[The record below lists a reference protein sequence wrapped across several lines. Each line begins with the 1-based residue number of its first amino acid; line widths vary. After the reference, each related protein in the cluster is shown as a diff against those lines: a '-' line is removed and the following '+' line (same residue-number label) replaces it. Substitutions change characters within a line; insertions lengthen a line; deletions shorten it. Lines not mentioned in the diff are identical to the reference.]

1 MTEYYLWLLQ
11 LMGAAD
17 PRSLQLLHHYGS
29 AKNVYEAVVI
39 NKEREFLSPS
49 EESRLKTA
57 TLENAQRIME
67 ECEKAGIKIVTLDDE
82 DYPYRLQNIYN
93 PPILLFYKGSL
104 ESINNEVCITGVG
117 ARGATAYTAKVTRH
131 TCMDLAKLGTVLVS
145 GMAVGV
151 DHLVHQSAIDAGGKT
166 VGVLACGIGI
176 DYPRG
181 SIPTRER
188 IYELG
193 GACISELLPFTQT
206 SRGYFHARNRILSGL
221 SLGTIVFQAGN
232 RSGSLITANHAIQ
245 QGRDLF
251 CVPPHDLFNPDY
263 SGVVKYL
270 RDGAIPLFNYLDVV
284 NCYLSDYM
292 DKLNA
297 INEKYT
303 VSPEN
308 HFAFVKKESKPFR
321 EKPKPKAAHTSE
333 KTERPE
339 KTVKTRSQLAEESQ
353 RAMERTG
360 AVLLN
365 EKAKTD
371 FDFESNDP
379 EYKVIYDFLAEKGQ
393 QGIEA
398 ITNACGISPDDV
410 SMYLLELEMAGII
423 TAKPG
428 ASYEIAE

>member
-1 MTEYYLWLLQ
+1 
-11 LMGAAD
+11 MGAAN
-17 PRSLQLLHHYGS
+17 PKSLQLIQHYGS
-29 AKNVYEAVVI
+29 AKNVYEAVVVG
-39 NKEREFLSPS
+39 KERKFLSPF
-49 EESRLKTA
+49 EEKRLGTA

-67 ECEKAGIKIVTLDDE
+67 ECEKAEIKIVTLNDE

-104 ESINNEVCITGVG
+104 SGINSEICITGVG

-145 GMAVGV
+145 GMAAGV
-151 DHLVHQSAIDAGGKT
+151 DHLVHQSAIDVGGKT

-188 IYELG
+188 MYELG
-193 GACISELLPFTQT
+193 GACISELLPYTQT
-206 SRGYFHARNRILSGL
+206 SKGYFHARNRIMSGL
-221 SLGTIVFQAGN
+221 SLGTIVFQAGK
-232 RSGSLITANHAIQ
+232 RSGSLITADHAIQ

-251 CVPPHDLFNPDY
+251 CVPPHDLFDPDY

-284 NCYLSDYM
+284 NCYFSAYT

-308 HFAFVKKESKPFR
+308 HFAFVKKESKPAK
-321 EKPKPKAAHTSE
+321 EKSRPKTALKSE
-333 KTERPE
+333 
-339 KTVKTRSQLAEESQ
+339 KTRSQLAEESE
-353 RAMERTG
+353 RAMERSDKFR
-360 AVLLN
+360 LN
-365 EKAKTD
+365 EKIKTES
-371 FDFESNDP
+371 FDFESKEP
-379 EYKVIYDFLAEKGQ
+379 EYKAIYNFLAENGQ

-410 SMYLLELEMAGII
+410 SLYLLELEVAGII

-428 ASYEIAE
+428 ASYEISE

>member
-11 LMGAAD
+11 LMGPAN
-17 PRSLQLLHHYGS
+17 PKSLQLIQHYGS

-39 NKEREFLSPS
+39 GKERKFLSPS
-49 EESRLKTA
+49 EEKRLGTA

-67 ECEKAGIKIVTLDDE
+67 ECEKAEIKIVTLNDE

-104 ESINNEVCITGVG
+104 NGINNEICITGVG
-117 ARGATAYTAKVTRH
+117 ARGATAYTAKVTRR

-145 GMAVGV
+145 GMAAGV

-188 IYELG
+188 MYELG
-193 GACISELLPFTQT
+193 GACISELLPYTQT
-206 SRGYFHARNRILSGL
+206 SKGYFHARNRILSGL
-221 SLGTIVFQAGN
+221 SLGTIVFQAGKQ
-232 RSGSLITANHAIQ
+232 SGSLITADHSIQ

-251 CVPPHDLFNPDY
+251 CVPPHDLFDPDY

-284 NCYLSDYM
+284 NCYFSAYT

-303 VSPEN
+303 ISPEN
-308 HFAFVKKESKPFR
+308 HFAFVKKENRPPK
-321 EKPKPKAAHTSE
+321 EKSGFITAPKSE
-333 KTERPE
+333 
-339 KTVKTRSQLAEESQ
+339 KTRSQLAEESE
-353 RAMERTG
+353 RAIRIGEQSDNFR
-360 AVLLN
+360 LN
-365 EKAKTD
+365 EKANAESFD
-371 FDFESNDP
+371 FDSKAP
-379 EYKVIYDFLAEKGQ
+379 EYKVIYDYLAKNGQ

-398 ITNACGISPDDV
+398 ITNNCGISPDDI
-410 SMYLLELEMAGII
+410 SLYLLELEVAGII

-428 ASYEIAE
+428 ASYEISE

>member
-11 LMGAAD
+11 LMGAAN
-17 PRSLQLLHHYGS
+17 PKSLQLLQHYGS

-39 NKEREFLSPS
+39 GKERKFLSVS
-49 EESRLKTA
+49 EEKRLGTA

-67 ECEKAGIKIVTLDDE
+67 ECEGAGIKIVTLNDE

-104 ESINNEVCITGVG
+104 KGINDEVCVTGVG

-176 DYPRG
+176 DYPKG

-193 GACISELLPFTQT
+193 GACISELLPYTQT
-206 SRGYFHARNRILSGL
+206 SKGYFHARNRIMSGL
-221 SLGTIVFQAGN
+221 SLGTIVFQAG
-232 RSGSLITANHAIQ
+232 RGSGSLITANHAIQ

-251 CVPPHDLFNPDY
+251 CVPPHDIFDPDY

-284 NCYLSDYM
+284 NCYFSAYT

-308 HFAFVKKESKPFR
+308 HFVFVKKESNP
-321 EKPKPKAAHTSE
+321 PKENPRPKTASKSE
-333 KTERPE
+333 
-339 KTVKTRSQLAEESQ
+339 KTRSQLAEES
-353 RAMERTG
+353 ERSMDLSDDNRRSG
-360 AVLLN
+360 DI
-365 EKAKTD
+365 KAER
-371 FDFESNDP
+371 FDFESKEP
-379 EYKVIYDFLAEKGQ
+379 EYKAIYDFLTEHGQ
-393 QGIEA
+393 QQLEV
-398 ITNACGISPDDV
+398 ITDSCGISPDDV
-410 SMYLLELEMAGII
+410 SLYLLELEMAGII

-428 ASYEIAE
+428 ANYEISE

>member
-11 LMGAAD
+11 LMGAAN
-17 PRSLQLLHHYGS
+17 PKSLQLIQHYGS
-29 AKNVYEAVVI
+29 VKNVYEAVI
-39 NKEREFLSPS
+39 IGRERKFLSPA
-49 EESRLKTA
+49 EEKRLSSA
-57 TLENAQRIME
+57 TLENARRIME
-67 ECEKAGIKIVTLDDE
+67 ECERTGIRIVTLNDE

-104 ESINNEVCITGVG
+104 KGINDEVCVTGVG
-117 ARGATAYTAKVTRH
+117 ARGATAYTAKVTRR
-131 TCMDLAKLGTVLVS
+131 TCMDLAKIGTVLVS

-176 DYPRG
+176 DYPKG

-193 GACISELLPFTQT
+193 GACISELLPYTQT
-206 SRGYFHARNRILSGL
+206 SKSYFRARNRIMSGL
-221 SLGTIVFQAGN
+221 SLGTMIFQAGRN
-232 RSGSLITANHAIQ
+232 SGSLITADHALQ

-251 CVPPHDLFNPDY
+251 CVPPHDIFDADY

-284 NCYLSDYM
+284 NYYYSAYT
-292 DKLNA
+292 DKMNV

-308 HFAFVKKESKPFR
+308 HFIFNRKESDPPK
-321 EKPKPKAAHTSE
+321 EKSRPKASGSGE
-333 KTERPE
+333 
-339 KTVKTRSQLAEESQ
+339 KTRSRLAEE
-353 RAMERTG
+353 T
-360 AVLLN
+360 
-365 EKAKTD
+365 EKALSKD
-371 FDFESNDP
+371 FKRSGEIKAESFDFESREP
-379 EYKVIYDFLAEKGQ
+379 EYKAIYDFLTESGQ
-393 QGIEA
+393 QQLES
-398 ITNACGISPDDV
+398 ITDSCGISPDDI
-410 SMYLLELEMAGII
+410 SLYLLELEMAGII

-428 ASYEIAE
+428 ANYEISE

>member
-11 LMGAAD
+11 LMGAAN
-17 PRSLQLLHHYGS
+17 PKSLQLIQHYGS

-39 NKEREFLSPS
+39 GKERKFLSPF
-49 EESRLKTA
+49 EEKRLGTA

-67 ECEKAGIKIVTLDDE
+67 ECKKAEIKIVTLNDE

-104 ESINNEVCITGVG
+104 SGINSEVCITGVG

-145 GMAVGV
+145 GMAAGV
-151 DHLVHQSAIDAGGKT
+151 DHLVHQSAIDVGGKT

-188 IYELG
+188 MYELG
-193 GACISELLPFTQT
+193 GACISELLPYTQT
-206 SRGYFHARNRILSGL
+206 SKGYFHARNRIMSGL
-221 SLGTIVFQAGN
+221 SLGTIVFQAGK
-232 RSGSLITANHAIQ
+232 RSGSLITADHAIQ

-251 CVPPHDLFNPDY
+251 CVPPHDLFDPDY

-284 NCYLSDYM
+284 NCYFSAYT

-308 HFAFVKKESKPFR
+308 HFAFVKKESKPAK
-321 EKPKPKAAHTSE
+321 EKSRPKTALKSE
-333 KTERPE
+333 
-339 KTVKTRSQLAEESQ
+339 KTRSQLAEESE
-353 RAMERTG
+353 RAMERSDKFR
-360 AVLLN
+360 LN
-365 EKAKTD
+365 EKTKTES
-371 FDFESNDP
+371 FDFESKEP
-379 EYKVIYDFLAEKGQ
+379 EYKAIYDFLAENGQ

-398 ITNACGISPDDV
+398 ITNACG
-410 SMYLLELEMAGII
+410 
-423 TAKPG
+423 
-428 ASYEIAE
+428 

>member
-11 LMGAAD
+11 LMGAAN
-17 PRSLQLLHHYGS
+17 PKSLQLIQRYGS
-29 AKNVYEAVVI
+29 AKNVYEAVV
-39 NKEREFLSPS
+39 KDREREFLSPF
-49 EESRLKTA
+49 EVNRLRST

-67 ECEKAGIKIVTLDDE
+67 ECKKAGINIVTLNDD

-104 ESINNEVCITGVG
+104 GGINNEICLTGVG
-117 ARGATAYTAKVTRH
+117 ARGATAYTAKVTRR

-151 DHLVHQSAIDAGGKT
+151 DHLVHQSAIEAGGKT

-188 IYELG
+188 MYELG
-193 GACISELLPFTQT
+193 GACISELMPYTQT
-206 SRGYFHARNRILSGL
+206 SKGYFHARNRILSGL

-232 RSGSLITANHAIQ
+232 GSGSLITADHAIQ

-251 CVPPHDLFNPDY
+251 CVPPHDLFDPDY

-270 RDGAIPLFNYLDVV
+270 RDGATPLFNYLDVV
-284 NCYLSDYM
+284 NCYFSAYT

-303 VSPEN
+303 ISPEN
-308 HFAFVKKESKPFR
+308 HFAFVKKENRTPKEKSPFR
-321 EKPKPKAAHTSE
+321 TAPKSE
-333 KTERPE
+333 
-339 KTVKTRSQLAEESQ
+339 KTRSQLAEESE
-353 RAMERTG
+353 RAMERSDNFR
-360 AVLLN
+360 LN
-365 EKAKTD
+365 EKAKAESFD
-371 FDFESNDP
+371 FDSKAP
-379 EYKVIYDFLAEKGQ
+379 EYKAIYDYLAENGQ
-393 QGIEA
+393 KGIEA

-410 SMYLLELEMAGII
+410 SLYLLELEVAGII

-428 ASYEIAE
+428 ASYEISE